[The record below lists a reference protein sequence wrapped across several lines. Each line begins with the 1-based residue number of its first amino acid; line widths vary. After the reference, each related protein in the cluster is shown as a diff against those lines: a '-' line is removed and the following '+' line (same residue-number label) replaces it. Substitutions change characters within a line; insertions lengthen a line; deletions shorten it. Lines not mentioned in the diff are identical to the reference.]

1 MKNNETQPM
10 KTASPLS
17 ERRKTSLLL
26 LNRSPNQ
33 GLGKYSLCKYS
44 ISIVSVKKLRI
55 SSKKITGT
63 PYKKLPNTGKKIT
76 TCIPFLHNLNTF

>member
-26 LNRSPNQ
+26 LNQSPNQ

-63 PYKKLPNTGKKIT
+63 HVENYLIPVKKLPHVYLFYIT
-76 TCIPFLHNLNTF
+76 

>member
-1 MKNNETQPM
+1 MKTQPM
-10 KTASPLS
+10 KTAFPLS
-17 ERRKTSLLL
+17 KRRKSSLLL

-55 SSKKITGT
+55 PNKKITGT
-63 PYKKLPNTGKKIT
+63 HIKNYLIPVKKLPHVYLFYIT
-76 TCIPFLHNLNTF
+76 